1 MIVVDTNV
9 MVFLLTG
16 AGPGERAQKL
26 LAEDPEWSAPSLLR
40 SELRNVVLGLVRR
53 GRMEMADALRICQ
66 DAEVIL
72 GDRVSS
78 LPDGAVLSAAAEAG
92 LTAYDAEF
100 VALARALGVPLV
112 TADTAILNGA
122 PDVALALGEAGP

>member
-9 MVFLLTG
+9 MVFLLAG
-16 AGPGERAQKL
+16 VGPGERAQKL

-53 GRMEMADALRICQ
+53 GRMELADALGICQ

-72 GDRVSS
+72 GDRVPS
-78 LPDGAVLSAAAEAG
+78 LPDGPVLSTAAEAG